1 MILKKYPTIDP
12 TLVVRQKAIYW
23 TSGILT
29 SSNVLM
35 VGSWSS
41 SSFLFSLRRAFS
53 FSFIVGRFF
62 ETVCTTPASL
72 HEWHRRAST
81 AGEWEHPM
89 TISSKTW
96 SKCAG
101 SVKDIAGFEQI
112 LRRIFIWPSTIRHL
126 PHDSFS
132 CPRIGTHGLK
142 SECSPQNMTN
152 CA

>member
-1 MILKKYPTIDP
+1 MILKKHRTIDS
-12 TLVVRQKAIYW
+12 TLVVRQEAIYW
-23 TSGILT
+23 TSRILT
-29 SSNVLM
+29 SINVLM
-35 VGSWSS
+35 VGSWA
-41 SSFLFSLRRAFS
+41 SSFPFSLRRAFS

-72 HEWHRRAST
+72 HEGHRRELT
-81 AGEWEHPM
+81 AGEWEHPIR
-89 TISSKTW
+89 ISSKTW

-112 LRRIFIWPSTIRHL
+112 LRRIFIWPSTIKHL
-126 PHDSFS
+126 PHVSFS
-132 CPRIGTHGLK
+132 CPRIGAHGLK